1 MRHARVLLLTLFA
14 CLTLNAQEVTAGIY
28 GTVRDSTSAVI
39 PSAAI
44 TLHNVDTGRDYQA
57 TSDQS
62 GNYTMTLIPVGNYEV
77 YASAAGFKKR
87 TLTGLTLAVN
97 DNRRTDFSLEVGQ
110 MTEQVTVS
118 ADLVQVNT
126 ANGTTN
132 SIINDATIEG
142 LPSTARAIA
151 PFVLLMPG
159 VVNSAPTSLSNN
171 YSSVNGIR
179 PTHNA
184 WTLDGGYDI
193 DTGGNWS
200 IFLPP
205 NMEIIAE
212 VNAIRGNYSAEFG
225 IGGGSQFNMISKS
238 GTNDIHGSAYEF
250 LQNSDL
256 QARQY
261 FQPTVPLLKY
271 NNFGFSVGGPVY
283 IPKLYNGRN
292 KTFFFAN
299 IDWNWQGNQT
309 QFLDILPTPAQ
320 RAGDY
325 SGTSITLKD
334 PATGAPFPGN
344 VIPTS
349 RIDPNAAKYAA
360 IYPALNFHD
369 AIGDNYFAN
378 SPGSNHT
385 HQWTL
390 KMDHNFTD
398 KYRISARW
406 TQNKIDNLYGIAPGF
421 PHFQEENPNVAS
433 HLTVAQT
440 STLRPNLIND
450 FNLVRIANRLQNQF
464 PGALTPQET
473 GINIPELFPINAQ
486 TYPLGQLAL
495 SSIPQRIPGI
505 SLTNYASMAP
515 GTPWANFESIYDF
528 KDNVTWIKG
537 RHTLKTGFDCAYEH
551 KFEPTVTDVWGVF
564 TFDGKQTNDAFA
576 DLLLGRA
583 AQFSVSNTV
592 AFNDNNRKV
601 FEAYVDDSWK
611 VNRGS

>member
-1 MRHARVLLLTLFA
+1 MRYANFILVAAFA
-14 CLTLNAQEVTAGIY
+14 TFSLSAQEVTAGIY

-39 PSAAI
+39 PNAAI
-44 TLHNVDTGRDYQA
+44 ALHNVDTGRDYQA

-62 GNYTMTLIPVGNYEV
+62 GNYTLTLIPVGNYEV
-77 YASAAGFKKR
+77 YAQAAGFKKG
-87 TLTGLTLAVN
+87 TFTGLTLAVN
-97 DNRRTDFSLEVGQ
+97 DNRRIDFSLEVGQ

-118 ADLVQVNT
+118 ADLIQVNT

-142 LPSTARAIA
+142 LPSTARAVA

-225 IGGGSQFNMISKS
+225 TGGGSQFNMISKS
-238 GTNDIHGSAYEF
+238 GTNEIHGSAYEF
-250 LQNSDL
+250 LQNSDM
-256 QARQY
+256 QARNY

-271 NNFGFSVGGPVY
+271 NDFGFTIGGPVY
-283 IPKLYNGRN
+283 IPKLYNGKN

-309 QFLDILPTPAQ
+309 QFLEILPTPAH

-325 SGTSITLKD
+325 SGTNITLKD
-334 PATGAPFPGN
+334 PVTGAPFPGN
-344 VIPTS
+344 IIPSS

-360 IYPALNFHD
+360 VYPALNFRD
-369 AIGDNYFAN
+369 SIGDNYLVNA
-378 SPGSNHT
+378 PGSNHT
-385 HQWTL
+385 HQYTL

-398 KYRISARW
+398 KYRVSARW
-406 TQNKIDNLYGIAPGF
+406 TANTIDNLYGIAPGF
-421 PHFQEENPNVAS
+421 PHFQEENPNVAN
-433 HLTVAQT
+433 HLTVDQT
-440 STLRPNLIND
+440 STFRPNLIND

-464 PGALTPQET
+464 PGALTPQRRGST
-473 GINIPELFPINAQ
+473 SPNCS
-486 TYPLGQLAL
+486 L
-495 SSIPQRIPGI
+495 STLKPT
-505 SLTNYASMAP
+505 L
-515 GTPWANFESIYDF
+515 WANWLF
-528 KDNVTWIKG
+528 
-537 RHTLKTGFDCAYEH
+537 R
-551 KFEPTVTDVWGVF
+551 
-564 TFDGKQTNDAFA
+564 AF
-576 DLLLGRA
+576 RRE
-583 AQFSVSNTV
+583 FRE
-592 AFNDNNRKV
+592 FR
-601 FEAYVDDSWK
+601 
-611 VNRGS
+611 